1 MTLDQG
7 PEFLQ
12 TLSRGP
18 FASKF
23 SPRATQ
29 GQITSYCETR
39 RVLVPPASTCRS
51 SYIIFIIIVLLD
63 PEHKGPNCIT
73 NPTGYWPCL
82 LNKGATTVRSADRTR
97 IVHDCEKDL
106 MRVSRSVRGRQ
117 QISVERSWHHL
128 NRHKLPSKLLFRK
141 RGCGTIKR
149 LLFTAVT
156 HNTSPPHSHSER
168 QQTDTRLSKPSHK
181 FHQSVTLPFR
191 DGKRG

>member
-1 MTLDQG
+1 MLKSRPMTLVQG

-12 TLSRGP
+12 TLSRGT

-39 RVLVPPASTCRS
+39 RVLVPPASACRS

-63 PEHKGPNCIT
+63 PEDKGPNYAS
-73 NPTGYWPCL
+73 NPTGYWPGL
-82 LNKGATTVRSADRTR
+82 QNKEGQWLSAMLTEPELSP
-97 IVHDCEKDL
+97 DCEKDL
-106 MRVSRSVRGRQ
+106 SRVPRSVRERQ

-128 NRHKLPSKLLFRK
+128 KRRKLPTKLLFRK
-141 RGCGTIKR
+141 PDCGTIKR

-156 HNTSPPHSHSER
+156 HNTSPHSHSER
-168 QQTDTRLSKPSHK
+168 EQTDVRLSKPSQK
-181 FHQSVTLPFR
+181 FHQIVTR
-191 DGKRG
+191 R